1 LTSSWNFD
9 TPITPSEIPQLPAD
23 VIFQILRNFQYCRSS
38 LCKLLQIN
46 QTWCHISLIFLWNC
60 PFDVSLK
67 AKNSVL
73 LIRTLLSFLSEQE
86 KSELKFNLSCY
97 ELNNSKNST
106 IYNYLDYIRVF
117 DLKHF
122 RLSILHW
129 ISYLRNNNN
138 EDFFSD
144 SLIVEL
150 NKIYKDIPVN
160 YSTVNLVSEIIS
172 NMLFRKCGDSGL
184 QHLIIE
190 YDDIITSNYV
200 ISKNIISLNN
210 DLSQLVNFD
219 FHYKLERNFDKN
231 LLIDRIVE
239 MFENMKEFVKNLRWL
254 EVNIEHEERRIPN
267 IGKPLVEFIEEQK
280 NLEVLGINEFWMY
293 EEFEIY
299 RRICKSQQKSIKHV
313 RFYGMC
319 NFKELIKGL
328 SECKN
333 LITLELLRISKYDS
347 NIIPLDDEL
356 ESKKLS
362 INNFYT
368 CEVISFD
375 APEITNYFIQ
385 IIKMSNNNLKT
396 LTLTHVTPDVIKT
409 LVKFCPNITHLS
421 VYFTSYFDLIPDLLL
436 VLLSP
441 LQLEQFFLKID
452 NEDSESTIYTQDYWK
467 KIAKS
472 IPDSV
477 IHLGV
482 DFKIEKNMLDMLLK
496 ECKAQF
502 KKISLFQRYMLNRHY
517 LQVIAQYAKK
527 NNNLLEELRF
537 LWDPKDSGFIS
548 NSNLEDAKKFIKI
561 ISKVDQFNKPFYGKF
576 INNLSFIKKTNIL
589 RFGLSFLFLT
599 DIKLNIPHKKD
610 LLVPFLSCKKV

>member
-1 LTSSWNFD
+1 MDISSLLLTESEEQSGNLTSSWNFEA
-9 TPITPSEIPQLPAD
+9 PITSSEMPQLPSD
-23 VIFQILRNFQYCRSS
+23 VIYQILQNFQYCRSP
-38 LCKLLQIN
+38 LCKFLQIN
-46 QTWCHISLIFLWNC
+46 KTWCHISLIFLWSC

-86 KSELKFNLSCY
+86 KSELKLNLSCY
-97 ELNNSKNST
+97 ELSNSKIT
-106 IYNYLDYIRVF
+106 TTYNYLDYIRVF
-117 DLKHF
+117 NLKHF

-160 YSTVNLVSEIIS
+160 YSIVNLASEIVS
-172 NMLFRKCGDSGL
+172 NMLLRECGDSGL

-200 ISKNIISLNN
+200 ISKNIIYLNN

-239 MFENMKEFVKNLRWL
+239 MFENMKKFVKNLRWL
-254 EVNIEHEERRIPN
+254 EINIEHEERRLPK
-267 IGKPLVEFIEEQK
+267 IGKVLVEFIEEQK
-280 NLEVLGINEFWMY
+280 NLEVLGINEFWTY

-299 RRICKSQQKSIKHV
+299 RICKSQQRSLKHV
-313 RFYGMC
+313 RIYGMC

-328 SECKN
+328 SECTN
-333 LITLELLRISKYDS
+333 LVTLELLELSKYDS
-347 NIIPLDDEL
+347 SIIPMNDEL
-356 ESKKLS
+356 ESKELS

-368 CEVISFD
+368 CEAISFD

-385 IIKMSNNNLKT
+385 IIKMTNRHLKT
-396 LTLTHVTPDVIKT
+396 LTLSHTTPDIIKT

-421 VYFTSYFDLIPDLLL
+421 VYFTFHFDLIPDLLS
-436 VLLSP
+436 VLLPP
-441 LQLEQFFLKID
+441 LPLEQFLLKID
-452 NEDSESTIYTQDYWK
+452 NENSEPSNYSKDYWN

-477 IHLGV
+477 VHLGI
-482 DFKIEKNMLDMLLK
+482 DFKIEINTLDMFLK
-496 ECKAQF
+496 ECKAQL

-527 NNNLLEELRF
+527 NNNLLTELRF

-561 ISKVDQFNKPFYGKF
+561 ISKVEPFNKPFY
-576 INNLSFIKKTNIL
+576 
-589 RFGLSFLFLT
+589 
-599 DIKLNIPHKKD
+599 DIKLNIPKKD
-610 LLVPFLSCKKV
+610 KLSSPFPCKKV

>member
-1 LTSSWNFD
+1 MDISSLLLTESEEQSVNLTSSWNFET
-9 TPITPSEIPQLPAD
+9 TPEIPQLPAD
-23 VIFQILRNFQYCRSS
+23 IIYQILRNFQYCRSS
-38 LCKLLQIN
+38 LCKFLQIN

-60 PFDVSLK
+60 PFSVSLK

-86 KSELKFNLSCY
+86 KSELKLNLTCY
-97 ELNNSKNST
+97 ESNISKNST
-106 IYNYLDYIRVF
+106 YNYLDYIRVF

-129 ISYLRNNNN
+129 ISYLRNNNDD
-138 EDFFSD
+138 DFFSD

-150 NKIYKDIPVN
+150 NKIYKDIPIN
-160 YSTVNLVSEIIS
+160 YSTVNLASEIIS
-172 NMLFRKCGDSGL
+172 NMLFRKCGNNGL
-184 QHLIIE
+184 QHLVIE

-200 ISKNIISLNN
+200 ISKNIIYLNN
-210 DLSQLVNFD
+210 DLPKLVNFD
-219 FHYKLERNFDKN
+219 FHYKLEGNFDKN

-239 MFENMKEFVKNLRWL
+239 MFEIMTKSVKNLRWL
-254 EVNIEHEERRIPN
+254 EANIEHEEHRLPK
-267 IGKPLVEFIEEQK
+267 IGKALVEFIEEQN

-293 EEFEIY
+293 EESEIY
-299 RRICKSQQKSIKHV
+299 RRICKSQQKSLKHV

-347 NIIPLDDEL
+347 NIIPMNDEL
-356 ESKKLS
+356 ESKGLS
-362 INNFYT
+362 IKNFYT

-385 IIKMSNNNLKT
+385 IINMSNKNLKT
-396 LTLTHVTPDVIKT
+396 LTLTHVTPDIIKT

-421 VYFTSYFDLIPDLLL
+421 IYFTFYFDLIPDLLS
-436 VLLSP
+436 VLLTSLP
-441 LQLEQFFLKID
+441 LEQFLLKID
-452 NEDSESTIYTQDYWK
+452 NENSESTIYTQDYWN

-477 IHLGV
+477 IHLGI
-482 DFKIEKNMLDMLLK
+482 DFKIEKNMLDMFLK
-496 ECKAQF
+496 ECKAQL

-517 LQVIAQYAKK
+517 LQVVVQYAKK
-527 NNNLLEELRF
+527 NNNLLKELGF
-537 LWDPKDSGFIS
+537 LWDPKDFGFIS
-548 NSNLEDAKKFIKI
+548 HSNLEDAKKFIKI
-561 ISKVDQFNKPFYGKF
+561 IGKVEPFNKPFY
-576 INNLSFIKKTNIL
+576 
-589 RFGLSFLFLT
+589 
-599 DIKLNIPHKKD
+599 DIKRVKLLNLII
-610 LLVPFLSCKKV
+610 